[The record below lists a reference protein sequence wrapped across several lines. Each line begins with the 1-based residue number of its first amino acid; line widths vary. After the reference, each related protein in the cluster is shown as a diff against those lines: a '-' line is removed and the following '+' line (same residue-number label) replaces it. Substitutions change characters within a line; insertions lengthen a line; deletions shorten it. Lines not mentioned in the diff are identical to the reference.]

1 MLVSIIKSE
10 ISKINSPVIET
21 EDLKE
26 TINIFNRENSRN
38 WKINMNEFSIEQQR
52 ELYLILITNG
62 NYSANDVK
70 GNTIACE
77 KKREDAEKWMPIDK
91 KITDNLFN
99 SIEELKEY
107 LLNEIKKYE
116 AKIEVFKKDVE
127 TIEKTGKPPK
137 RYFFEHN
144 QSLLSLCNDKFEER
158 CKDNDNNN
166 NELYEAVDRFIGQTL
181 RQFLK

>member
-1 MLVSIIKSE
+1 
-10 ISKINSPVIET
+10 
-21 EDLKE
+21 
-26 TINIFNRENSRN
+26 
-38 WKINMNEFSIEQQR
+38 MNELSLEQQR
-52 ELYLILITNG
+52 ELYIILITNG
-62 NYSANDVK
+62 NYSENDVK
-70 GNTIACE
+70 SNTIACK

-91 KITDNLFN
+91 RITENLFN

-107 LLNEIKKYE
+107 LLNEIKE
-116 AKIEVFKKDVE
+116 HEGKIEVFKKDVE

-137 RYFFEHN
+137 RYLFEHN

-166 NELYEAVDRFIGQTL
+166 NELYEVVDRFIGQTL

>member
-107 LLNEIKKYE
+107 LLNEIKNMKQ
-116 AKIEVFKKDVE
+116 K
-127 TIEKTGKPPK
+127 
-137 RYFFEHN
+137 
-144 QSLLSLCNDKFEER
+144 
-158 CKDNDNNN
+158 
-166 NELYEAVDRFIGQTL
+166 
-181 RQFLK
+181 